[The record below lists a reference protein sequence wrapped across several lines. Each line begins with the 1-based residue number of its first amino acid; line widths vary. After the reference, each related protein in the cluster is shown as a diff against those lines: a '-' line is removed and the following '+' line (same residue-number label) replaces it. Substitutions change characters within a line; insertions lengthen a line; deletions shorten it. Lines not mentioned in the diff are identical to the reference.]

1 MDLVTFVDSRAMP
14 SSDEKTF
21 IDQHRALKRLSGQVA
36 IVTGAGTG
44 IGRSSA
50 IGLAAEGAKVTLVGR
65 RREPLDEV
73 ASVIAGFG
81 GETIVVPADVSKP
94 DDVDRVFAETEQKW
108 SKVDVLFANAGINTK
123 ERNIHNISLD
133 DWRHV
138 VDVNLS
144 GAFYCVRRALKTMRK
159 QKSGTIINLV
169 SMAAKGAGALP
180 GVAYSASKFGQAAL
194 TQSINNE
201 EKQFGIRACSIF
213 PGEVATPIMEERPVK
228 PPAEALVSMLQ
239 PEDVAE
245 TVVMVAA
252 LPARANVEEI
262 MIKPTVQ
269 RSTAGEVKLAQPA

>member
-1 MDLVTFVDSRAMP
+1 MSTTAES
-14 SSDEKTF
+14 TF
-21 IDQHRALKRLSGQVA
+21 IEQHRGLKRLAGQVA

-65 RREPLDEV
+65 RREPLEET
-73 ASVIAGFG
+73 ANVISAFG
-81 GETIVVPADVSKP
+81 GETLVVPADVSKP
-94 DDVDRVFAETEQKW
+94 EDVDRVFAETERAW

-123 ERNIHNISLD
+123 ERNLHNISIA
-133 DWRHV
+133 DWEHV
-138 VDVNLS
+138 IDVNLS
-144 GAFYCVRRALKTMRK
+144 GAFFCVRRALQTMRK
-159 QKSGTIINLV
+159 QRSGLIINLV
-169 SMAAKGAGALP
+169 SMAAKGAGPLA

-194 TQSINNE
+194 TQSVNNE

-228 PPAEALVSMLQ
+228 PPPEGLATMLQ

-252 LPARANVEEI
+252 LPPRANVEEI
-262 MIKPTVQ
+262 VIKPTVQ
-269 RSTAGEVKLAQPA
+269 RSMAGEIKLAQPE